1 MKIIQI
7 NSVPYG
13 STGKIM
19 LQLSDLIRSQGN
31 DCYCFTGFTWK
42 KTKRDDLS
50 IISGIISKSTHLLLS
65 KVTGYN
71 GIFSILSTYKLLK
84 KINTIQPD
92 LIHLHNLHGWYINIP
107 LLFKYIKKKNIA
119 VIWTLHDCWSFTGH
133 CPYYTLEKCEK
144 WKKGCCDCKSYK
156 SYPASLFDNS
166 KKMWELKKQW
176 FTGVKEMTIVT
187 PSSWLANE
195 AKQSYLNE
203 YDIKVVNNGI
213 DLTVFQPRKSIFRKK
228 YSLDNKY
235 VILGVALVWDK
246 RKGIDSFIELA
257 NRLDNRFCIV
267 LVGTDDDVDKMLP
280 DSIISIHKTQN
291 QKELAE
297 LYSSADVFVNPTREE
312 NYPTVN
318 MEAIAC
324 GVPVITYDTGGSPE
338 IISENSGIT
347 VICDDVDMLEKEIIN
362 VCVNQIFS
370 KSSCLK
376 DAKKFNKDIRF
387 RQYMNLYQQKNI
399 NF

>member
-1 MKIIQI
+1 
-7 NSVPYG
+7 
-13 STGKIM
+13 
-19 LQLSDLIRSQGN
+19 
-31 DCYCFTGFTWK
+31 
-42 KTKRDDLS
+42 
-50 IISGIISKSTHLLLS
+50 
-65 KVTGYN
+65 
-71 GIFSILSTYKLLK
+71 
-84 KINTIQPD
+84 
-92 LIHLHNLHGWYINIP
+92 
-107 LLFKYIKKKNIA
+107 
-119 VIWTLHDCWSFTGH
+119 
-133 CPYYTLEKCEK
+133 
-144 WKKGCCDCKSYK
+144 
-156 SYPASLFDNS
+156 
-166 KKMWELKKQW
+166 MWELKKQW

>member
-362 VCVNQIFS
+362 MCVKQIFS

>member
-133 CPYYTLEKCEK
+133 CPYYTLEK

>member
-1 MKIIQI
+1 
-7 NSVPYG
+7 
-13 STGKIM
+13 
-19 LQLSDLIRSQGN
+19 
-31 DCYCFTGFTWK
+31 
-42 KTKRDDLS
+42 
-50 IISGIISKSTHLLLS
+50 
-65 KVTGYN
+65 
-71 GIFSILSTYKLLK
+71 
-84 KINTIQPD
+84 
-92 LIHLHNLHGWYINIP
+92 
-107 LLFKYIKKKNIA
+107 
-119 VIWTLHDCWSFTGH
+119 
-133 CPYYTLEKCEK
+133 
-144 WKKGCCDCKSYK
+144 
-156 SYPASLFDNS
+156 
-166 KKMWELKKQW
+166 
-176 FTGVKEMTIVT
+176 
-187 PSSWLANE
+187 
-195 AKQSYLNE
+195 
-203 YDIKVVNNGI
+203 
-213 DLTVFQPRKSIFRKK
+213 
-228 YSLDNKY
+228 
-235 VILGVALVWDK
+235 
-246 RKGIDSFIELA
+246 
-257 NRLDNRFCIV
+257 
-267 LVGTDDDVDKMLP
+267 MLP

>member
-107 LLFKYIKKKNIA
+107 LLFKYIKKKNIT

>member
-176 FTGVKEMTIVT
+176 FTGVKEMTSVT